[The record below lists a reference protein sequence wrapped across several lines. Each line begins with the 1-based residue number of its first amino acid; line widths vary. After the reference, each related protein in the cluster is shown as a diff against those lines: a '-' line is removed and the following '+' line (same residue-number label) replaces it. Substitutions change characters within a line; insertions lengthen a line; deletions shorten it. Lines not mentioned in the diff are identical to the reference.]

1 MASWSNA
8 RAILLTLLAI
18 LSLLQS
24 AEATTKPDPAALAK
38 SICAAVEK
46 SAVDYNLDRNF
57 FARLLW
63 KESLFDPNAVSPKGA
78 QGIAQFMPE
87 TVARRNLA
95 DPFEPLGAVAA
106 SASYLSDLKAQFGNL
121 GLAAAAYNAGEE
133 RVSDWLAGK
142 RNLPA
147 ESQDYVASITGRA
160 AEEWRQPATVHPIPS
175 LEGQGDFTAQCVAL
189 ASRQVTLTASSIALG
204 RQQPYGVL
212 LAANLSEGKALAMY
226 RRLKLRFPVLLNEV
240 EPMVA
245 YKRNLSRG
253 SRRMS
258 FVMVG
263 ANSHEEARQL
273 CRRYLSAGLPCV
285 ARKNR

>member
-1 MASWSNA
+1 MASWLNA
-8 RAILLTLLAI
+8 RALVAPLM
-18 LSLLQS
+18 LLQS
-24 AEATTKPDPAALAK
+24 AEAATRTDGPEFAR
-38 SICAAVEK
+38 SICNAVEA
-46 SAVDYNLDRNF
+46 SAAAQGLDRNF
-57 FARLLW
+57 FVRLLW

-87 TVARRNLA
+87 TAARRKLA
-95 DPFEPLGAVAA
+95 DPFEPFGAVAA
-106 SASYLSDLKAQFGNL
+106 SASFLSDLKKQFGNI

-133 RVSDWLAGK
+133 RVSDWLSGK

-147 ESQDYVASITGRA
+147 ETQDYVASITGRTA
-160 AEEWRQPATVHPIPS
+160 AEWREVSAVHAIPT
-175 LEGQGDFTAQCVAL
+175 LDGPGDFTEQCVAL
-189 ASRQVTLTASSIALG
+189 ASRQVTLTASGMAQG

-226 RRLKLRFPVLLNEV
+226 RRLKLRFPALLNEV

-245 YKRNLSRG
+245 HKRNLSRG
-253 SRRMS
+253 SRRMA

-263 ANSHEEARQL
+263 ADSQEEARKL
-273 CRRYLSAGLPCV
+273 CRNYLSAGLPCV

>member
-1 MASWSNA
+1 MESWSNT
-8 RAILLTLLAI
+8 RALFALLA
-18 LSLLQS
+18 LFQS
-24 AEATTKPDPAALAK
+24 AEAATKTDKLAFAR
-38 SICAAVEK
+38 SICTAVET
-46 SAVDYNLDRNF
+46 SAAAHGLDRDF

-63 KESLFDPNAVSPKGA
+63 KESLFDPNAISPKGA

-87 TVARRNLA
+87 TAARRNLA

-106 SASYLSDLKAQFGNL
+106 SASFLSDLKKQFGNL

-142 RNLPA
+142 RGLPA

-175 LEGQGDFTAQCVAL
+175 LEGKGDFTEQCVAL
-189 ASRQVTLTASSIALG
+189 ASRQATLTANGSSKG

-212 LAANLSEGKALAMY
+212 LAANLNEGKALAMY

-253 SRRMS
+253 SRRIA